1 MKSGM
6 VYSEMAE
13 NIKKKYTEKHCFSYD
28 LLKGHTKCITAL
40 KIDPVR
46 KVMFSVSKDASLIK
60 WDLEK
65 NAKTIISYGK
75 EKDKKGH
82 YDQV

>member
-1 MKSGM
+1 M
-6 VYSEMAE
+6 Y
-13 NIKKKYTEKHCFSYD
+13 
-28 LLKGHTKCITAL
+28 
-40 KIDPVR
+40 
-46 KVMFSVSKDASLIK
+46 SVSKDASLIK

-82 YDQV
+82 YDQVDI